1 VGFSIMHTNSAGA
14 DRPSLVTTVVVVVAA
29 VLLWILVLGE
39 LLFIVPL
46 FEAAFADFHL
56 RVPQVTGAI
65 IACTRWCTKYPYV
78 LPMPLA
84 IITTGVAVSTLLI
97 RHQLRKGVLGAAW
110 CLAML
115 LLPAVVAFL
124 IWLGCYLPYQKL
136 LEGLA
141 AQKG

>member
-1 VGFSIMHTNSAGA
+1 VGFSIMHSDSADA

-29 VLLWILVLGE
+29 VLLWIVVLGE

-46 FEAAFADFHL
+46 FEAVFVDFGL
-56 RVPQVTGAI
+56 RVPQVTEAT

-84 IITTGVAVSTLLI
+84 IITTGVAVSTWLI
-97 RHQLRKGVLGAAW
+97 RHQWRNGVLGAVW

-115 LLPAVVAFL
+115 LLLAVVAFL

-136 LEGLA
+136 LDGLA